1 MGSFFFPLKTGHH
14 HHHQIGPNTE
24 HQMQWH
30 ESCQCQCLPDCLP
43 RSCKSATHQASII
56 SQRSNF
62 YCSPESGKKEG
73 KRKGKLIA
81 RPIRPIAAAA
91 AAAAVSKA
99 IAPRIGHHTRTH
111 TQKHTANRLTARSKI
126 REQKMKEERSPQSLD
141 F

>member
-56 SQRSNF
+56 SQRRATSTVVQRV
-62 YCSPESGKKEG
+62 ERKKGRE
-73 KRKGKLIA
+73 KGSSLHVPLGQLLPLPKPLRHKLGTTHA
-81 RPIRPIAAAA
+81 HT
-91 AAAAVSKA
+91 KA
-99 IAPRIGHHTRTH
+99 H
-111 TQKHTANRLTARSKI
+111 NRLTDSKVQDKGADDEGGGEI
-126 REQKMKEERSPQSLD
+126 ATVA
-141 F
+141 

>member
-1 MGSFFFPLKTGHH
+1 MGSFFFPLQTGHHH

-81 RPIRPIAAAA
+81 RPIRPIAAAE
-91 AAAAVSKA
+91 AAVSKA

-111 TQKHTANRLTARSKI
+111 KSTQQTDSKVQDKGADDEGGGEI
-126 REQKMKEERSPQSLD
+126 ATVA
-141 F
+141 